1 MKKILLGTT
10 AVIALGTMTT
20 EAFAADKIKL
30 SVGGFM
36 KEYLGITNSDEV
48 ASTDSAAARDKD
60 ISQFTDTE
68 IHFLGSTTLDSG
80 LKVAVTVE
88 MEADQGAAGSTGP
101 LNVDRSYLTI
111 SSDALGSLAV
121 GSTPHFADSNLVRV
135 PNASG
140 NFDWTDTDS
149 WAGIATSATASTAAF
164 TTTAPD
170 ISGVGGDSAK
180 LSYTSPTFAGLT
192 IGASYTAAETA
203 NASDARRAPGTLSD
217 GYTYGARWAGDL
229 GGAAIAADV
238 THMNF
243 GDVNQSIN
251 HFGLNVGM
259 AGFTVGGG
267 YSDFDDTQSAAGK
280 AANVSTTVTDGNAW
294 ELGVGY
300 VTGPYSVSVGY
311 MAAEDDGTV
320 AGAGGDKDTKWK
332 VAGSYDMGAGVA
344 LTANYFHNKRDAE
357 GTAATTAS
365 TITGVIAGIEVN
377 F

>member
-10 AVIALGTMTT
+10 AVIALSAMTS

-48 ASTDSAAARDKD
+48 APTGAFARDKD
-60 ISQFTDTE
+60 ISQYTDTE
-68 IHFLGSTTLDSG
+68 IHFTGSTTLDSG
-80 LKVAVTVE
+80 IKVAATIEV
-88 MEADQGAAGSTGP
+88 EADQDGGTAERR
-101 LNVDRSYLTI
+101 NVDRSYLTI
-111 SSDALGSLAV
+111 SSDAVGNLVV
-121 GSTPHFADSNLVRV
+121 GSAPHFADSNLVRV

-149 WAGIATSATASTAAF
+149 WAGIATSATAATAAF

-180 LSYTSPTFAGLT
+180 LSYTSPTFSGIT
-192 IGASYTAAETA
+192 VGASYTAAETA
-203 NASDARRAPGTLSD
+203 DASDARRVSGALHD
-217 GYTYGARWAGDL
+217 GYTYGIRYSGDL
-229 GGAAIAADV
+229 GGAVIAADV

-243 GDVNQSIN
+243 GDTNQSIN
-251 HFGLNVGM
+251 HVGLNVGM

-280 AANVSTTVTDGNAW
+280 VANGSNDGNAW

-300 VTGPYSVSVGY
+300 VTGPYSVSAGY
-311 MAAEDDGTV
+311 MVAKDDGTV
-320 AGAGGDKDTKWK
+320 AVAGSDKDTKWK
-332 VAGSYDMGAGVA
+332 IAGTYDMGAGVA
-344 LTANYFHNKRDAE
+344 LTANYFQNKRDGE
-357 GTAATTAS
+357 GTAATTNS
-365 TITGVIAGIEVN
+365 TISGVIAGIEVN

>member
-10 AVIALGTMTT
+10 AVIALSAMTS

-48 ASTDSAAARDKD
+48 ASTSSGAARDKD
-60 ISQFTDTE
+60 ISQYTDTE
-68 IHFLGSTTLDSG
+68 IHFTGSTTLDSG
-80 LKVAVTVE
+80 IKVEATIEV
-88 MEADQGAAGSTGP
+88 EADQGTGTSG
-101 LNVDRSYLTI
+101 VDRSYLTI
-111 SSDALGSLAV
+111 SSDAVGALAV

-149 WAGIATSATASTAAF
+149 WAGIATSTTTSTAAF

-170 ISGVGGDSAK
+170 ISAVGGDSAK
-180 LSYTSPTFAGLT
+180 LSYTSPTISGFT
-192 IGASYTAAETA
+192 IGASYTAAEA
-203 NASDARRAPGTLSD
+203 ADASDARRALGTYSD

-243 GDVNQSIN
+243 GDTNQSIN
-251 HFGLNVGM
+251 HVGLNVGM

-267 YSDFDDTQSAAGK
+267 YSDFDDTQDAAGK
-280 AANVSTTVTDGNAW
+280 ATNVSTTATDGNAW

-300 VTGPYSVSVGY
+300 ETGPYSVSAGY
-311 MAAEDDGTV
+311 MVAKDDGTV

-332 VAGSYDMGAGVA
+332 VAGTYDMGAGVA

-357 GTAATTAS
+357 GTAATTES
-365 TITGVIAGIEVN
+365 TISGVIAGIEVN